1 VIVSIGC
8 IVRRHNWIR
17 PAGWLTRV
25 PASAIRCA
33 GSLKNTQR
41 AYRQIVRDIMVILIG
56 LVTMSAL
63 VWLLAW
69 SLMGESD
76 AEHRHR
82 EELKGSSGPSI
93 APEAA
98 VPFRRAA

>member
-1 VIVSIGC
+1 
-8 IVRRHNWIR
+8 
-17 PAGWLTRV
+17 
-25 PASAIRCA
+25 
-33 GSLKNTQR
+33 
-41 AYRQIVRDIMVILIG
+41 MVILIG

-69 SLMGESD
+69 SLTGESD

-82 EELKGSSGPSI
+82 EELKGSPGPFTSPD
-93 APEAA
+93 AG